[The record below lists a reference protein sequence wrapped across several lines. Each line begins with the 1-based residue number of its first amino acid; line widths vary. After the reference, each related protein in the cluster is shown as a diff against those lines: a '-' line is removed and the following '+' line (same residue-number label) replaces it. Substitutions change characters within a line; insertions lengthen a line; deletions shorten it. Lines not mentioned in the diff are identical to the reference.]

1 MHNMCSSAFIS
12 VYYVLC
18 LSFKFSFSICAE
30 HWWWILYLW
39 WSHTMQKSLHKKKC
53 NPLHF
58 CLLHFSEKLW
68 NSQFYTFMM
77 QQSKRNHLDLCRG
90 FILLGS
96 PIRILDG
103 KIKIWKYVK
112 YRTFTFYINCM
123 QFSQF
128 NLTSCLVVAPLTVA
142 SVGRHGWINLIAC
155 LTLQGEDIVPLCLV
169 AAVFDWLWPTGEG
182 QDSIIPVF

>member
-1 MHNMCSSAFIS
+1 MMDTLSLM
-12 VYYVLC
+12 VPYYAKVT
-18 LSFKFSFSICAE
+18 S
-30 HWWWILYLW
+30 
-39 WSHTMQKSLHKKKC
+39 QKKC

-112 YRTFTFYINCM
+112 YWTFTFYINCI

-182 QDSIIPVF
+182 QDSIIPVFLKRKSL